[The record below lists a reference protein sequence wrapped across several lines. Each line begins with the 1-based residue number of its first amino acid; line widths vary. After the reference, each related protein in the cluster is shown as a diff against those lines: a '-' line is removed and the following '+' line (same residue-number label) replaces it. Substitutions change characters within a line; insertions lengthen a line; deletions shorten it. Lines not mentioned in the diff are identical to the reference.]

1 MSCRSQSDAYKS
13 ALTDR
18 FTDTTESKLLDIRN
32 LEVFKHQPLQDP
44 STELR
49 YLYLL
54 PRTHNIDIDGQTVVC
69 CELVSNADEQGP
81 SYVGLSYAWGD
92 AQIRRPILVGN
103 KVFHATENLAV
114 ALEHLQEK
122 DKTITFWIDA
132 ICIDQSN
139 SNEKSVQVQRM
150 GDIFTSAVVV
160 IAWIGPATEDSD
172 LALQELER
180 YGEDVTSWEWLSS
193 QHRERS
199 VALPFASIKS
209 LLARPWFKRVWVG
222 QEAALNERVIFI
234 CGQHDIHRRQL
245 FDSLKGYW
253 ASSMALRG
261 DSLSLSFN
269 RFEHTKPL
277 PFYDVL
283 NHFDASI
290 SFAVGSELES
300 SDPRDFVYSAFGRIN
315 DIEECGLRVD
325 YTKSVEE
332 VYTEFTEAIIRAGKI
347 DLLEDALRPSS
358 TYRNL
363 PSWVPDWSETSV
375 CGILG
380 SSLVLKYDVAEI
392 CENERG
398 GNALRIS
405 AQRNARISRVE
416 NGLQLQLQQG
426 VLGLNLSNPGV
437 INPQEEE
444 EVMSFLNIIQ
454 GALGRKNRWRPGEVD
469 KALFD
474 LSTGMSIARYTIEDD
489 EEISND
495 LYMSYQAFRGL
506 ATPPDDIPDPQSW
519 RRDASYA
526 YLNILRD
533 SNIKKFFMTSEDIV
547 GVSRDDLQ
555 PDDWVCVLGGLE
567 RACVL
572 REIGDGHY
580 RIVSFANVFPW
591 EDVANNDA
599 PVEVLTIV

>member
-49 YLYLL
+49 HLYLL

-150 GDIFTSAVVV
+150 GDIFASAVVV
-160 IAWIGPATEDSD
+160 IAWIGLATEDSD
-172 LALQELER
+172 LALQELEK
-180 YGEDVTSWEWLSS
+180 YGEDMMSWEWLSS
-193 QHRERS
+193 QHREQS
-199 VALPFASIKS
+199 AALPSASIKS
-209 LLARPWFKRVWVG
+209 LFARPWFKRVWVG
-222 QEAALNERVIFI
+222 QEVALNEQVIFV
-234 CGQHDIHRRQL
+234 CGQRDIHRRQL
-245 FDSLKGYW
+245 LDSLQVYW
-253 ASSMALRG
+253 ASLMAFRG
-261 DSLSLSFN
+261 ENLSLIFY

-277 PFYDVL
+277 PFHDL
-283 NHFDASI
+283 LDNFDAII

-300 SDPRDFVYSAFGRIN
+300 SDPRDFVYSSFGRIN

-332 VYTEFTEAIIRAGKI
+332 VYMEFTEAIIRAGKI
-347 DLLEDALRPSS
+347 NSFEDALRPSS

-363 PSWVPDWSETSV
+363 PSWVPDWSETSL
-375 CGILG
+375 CGILE
-380 SSLVLKYDVAEI
+380 SYLVLKYDIAEI
-392 CENERG
+392 CEIERG
-398 GNALRIS
+398 GKALRIS
-405 AQRNARISRVE
+405 AQRIARISCVE
-416 NGLQLQLQQG
+416 NGLQLQQG
-426 VLGLNLSNPGV
+426 VLGLNLSNSGV

-444 EVMSFLNIIQ
+444 EIMSFLRTTQ
-454 GALGRKNRWRPGEVD
+454 GALSRQDRWRPEEVD
-469 KALFD
+469 DAFFK
-474 LSTGMSIARYTIEDD
+474 LSTSMSITRYVIEED
-489 EEISND
+489 EKISND

>member
-13 ALTDR
+13 VLTDR

-122 DKTITFWIDA
+122 DKTITFWRDA

-150 GDIFTSAVVV
+150 GNIFASAVVV
-160 IAWIGPATEDSD
+160 LVWIGPAADDSD
-172 LALQELER
+172 LALQKLER
-180 YGEDVTSWEWLSS
+180 FDEDCSSCGWLSYE
-193 QHRERS
+193 HGELFA
-199 VALPFASIKS
+199 ALPFASIKS

-222 QEAALNERVIFI
+222 QEAALNERVIFA
-234 CGQHDIHRRQL
+234 CGQHDTHRRQL
-245 FDSLKGYW
+245 FDSLKVYW
-253 ASSMALRG
+253 ASSMELRG
-261 DSLSLSFN
+261 DSLPLSFY

-277 PFYDVL
+277 PFHDVL

-325 YTKSVEE
+325 YTRSVEE
-332 VYTEFTEAIIRAGKI
+332 VYTDFTEAIIRAERI
-347 DLLEDALRPSS
+347 DLLEDVLRPSS

-363 PSWVPDWSETSV
+363 PSWVPDWSETSM
-375 CGILG
+375 CGIPEN
-380 SSLVLKYDVAEI
+380 SLLLKYDIAEI
-392 CENERG
+392 CEIERG
-398 GNALRIS
+398 GKALRIS
-405 AQRNARISRVE
+405 AQRSARVSCIE
-416 NGLQLQLQQG
+416 NGLQLQQG
-426 VLGLNLSNPGV
+426 VLGLNLSESAS

-444 EVMSFLNIIQ
+444 EVMSFLNMIQ
-454 GALGRKNRWRPGEVD
+454 GALGRKNRWCSEEVD
-469 KALFD
+469 KTLCN
-474 LSTGMSIARYTIEDD
+474 LSTSMSFSGYIIRDNEQLL
-489 EEISND
+489 NN
-495 LYMSYQAFRGL
+495 LYISYQVFGGL
-506 ATPPDDIPDPQSW
+506 VTPPDDIPDPQSW
-519 RRDASYA
+519 RKDASYA
-526 YLNILRD
+526 YLNSLRS
-533 SNIKKFFMTSEDIV
+533 SNIKNFFMTSQDIV
-547 GVSRDDLQ
+547 GVSRDDVQ
-555 PDDWVCVLGGLE
+555 PGDWVCVLGGMQGVW
-567 RACVL
+567 VL
-572 REIGDGHY
+572 RETVDGHY
-580 RIVSFANVFPW
+580 RIVSVAEGFPW
-591 EDVANNDA
+591 EDIKNNDA